1 MKKFMAVCAAIL
13 LCHPIVLYSQNL
25 DPKELPANKGNLV
38 GQNLYY
44 NPALG
49 MSLSLPGAW
58 QFFDRTAYSTPEQKQ
73 HEKEMFEKARA
84 TCQGA
89 LCGPVEIDVSLQ
101 SPWGG
106 PPKYAIYLS
115 AHKLASEYQDRSLH
129 PLRKFA
135 EVMSLGSLGNN
146 WIPDGELTSI
156 DLGGRPAYRLIVHNS
171 HTTAAKG
178 FLYVADSNGQVF
190 MLLGVAMSEPA
201 TLQSALEGLRFT
213 DSPVPSTV
221 VQAATA
227 EAYPN
232 TVDGLHRLLN
242 DLLLSAKNDDQTK
255 LRSQIA
261 EMEIPSYEK
270 WFPSTFGQE
279 KGQSLAS
286 TYGKFL
292 KVSELQFQMLWAE
305 LAKQDGKISIEKVDT
320 VKRYGTVAGAL
331 DEYKADWKK
340 SDSSEG
346 PNMQS
351 VGLFDFVDGE
361 FRMLEFLHEV
371 RIAST
376 NKAGAPL
383 PARPNNVVP
392 GKLINRVQPVYPEAA
407 RQLRIQGMVA
417 LNVLVRKDGTVTV
430 QNVGAG
436 HPLLAPA
443 AVAAVQ
449 QWRYEPTKVD
459 GQPVDVETKV
469 YVTFELSTQ
478 QGEQK

>member
-1 MKKFMAVCAAIL
+1 MKQSIAVWAAIL
-13 LCHPIVLYSQNL
+13 LCHSIALYSQNP

-44 NPALG
+44 NPALSL
-49 MSLSLPGAW
+49 SLSLPGAW
-58 QFFDRTAYSTPEQKQ
+58 QFFDRTAYSTPEQKL
-73 HEKEMFEKARA
+73 HEKEMLEKAKA

-101 SPWGG
+101 SPSGG

-115 AHKLASEYQDRSLH
+115 AHKLAPEYQDRSLH

-146 WIPDGELTSI
+146 WIPDGALASVN
-156 DLGGRPAYRLIVHNS
+156 LGGRPAYRLVVHNS
-171 HTTAAKG
+171 HTTTSKG

-201 TLQSALEGLRFT
+201 TLQSALESLRFT
-213 DSPVPSTV
+213 DPPVSSTV
-221 VQAATA
+221 AQASPA
-227 EAYPN
+227 EAYPD
-232 TVDGLHRLLN
+232 TVDGLHRLLS
-242 DLLLSAKNDDQTK
+242 DLLLNAKNDDQAK

-261 EMEIPSYEK
+261 EMEIPSYEN
-270 WFPSTFGQE
+270 WFTSTFGQE

-305 LAKQDGKISIEKVDT
+305 LAKQDGEISIEEADT
-320 VKRYGTVAGAL
+320 AKRYGRVAGAL
-331 DEYKADWKK
+331 DEYKANWKK
-340 SDSSEG
+340 TDSSEG
-346 PNMQS
+346 PNLQAI
-351 VGLFDFVDGE
+351 GLFDFVDGK
-361 FRMLEFLHEV
+361 FRLHEFLHEV
-371 RIAST
+371 RIVST
-376 NKAGAPL
+376 NKVGAPS

-392 GKLINRVQPVYPEAA
+392 GRLVNRVQPVYPEAA

-417 LNVLVRKDGTVTV
+417 LNVFVRKDGTVTV

-469 YVTFELSTQ
+469 YVTFELSRQ